1 MITKE
6 EAIKRLKSSIQ
17 RKKQWEEDFKKRFA
31 GVDDLYTNKLQQAWW
46 LCLLSE

>member
-17 RKKQWEEDFKKRFA
+17 RKKQWEENFDKRFA
-31 GVDDLYTNKLQQAWW
+31 GVDDLYAKLQQA
-46 LCLLSE
+46 